1 MAWTIVGLIVLV
13 NAAAIWLGLLDRH
26 VQSLVA
32 TFMFAA
38 VTVGFGTV
46 GALIVSRERA
56 NSFGWLFIA
65 MAVFL
70 SVPHSLAQNY
80 VVYALAVSP
89 DELPGSG
96 AALWISSSAF
106 DTVFVMLMTLLVL
119 LFPDGRPLTPRWR
132 FVVLATVA
140 SGVAGVAG
148 GFTDMTFSSPLAD
161 QTNPLLISAEPWS
174 SLIQVVQGVAF
185 VVSLAAFVLSVVSI
199 VLRYRRSSGVRRQQM
214 QWVAVGVLF
223 EAVLVVVSVVLGVLG
238 VDDSGSLPF
247 VGAIVLFP
255 ALMAIAILRH
265 RLYDIDL
272 VIRRTLVYTCL
283 VAVLALVYLGGI
295 AILGEVFRSATGQSG
310 AGRDAVHARRGG
322 GLPAGAAEDPA
333 DDRPPLLVPDGRC
346 RRGGPGVQRPAARAD
361 RPRRALPGVDRRCG
375 QVGAAAPRDAL
386 AAAISRRRA
395 PRADHGRR
403 QEDGVGLAEG
413 VGQPGLQRFQTEV
426 VLGRDPGSQD
436 HRAERAR
443 DPRQQRR
450 PGRVVGGH
458 VSLHAEGHHAGEAR
472 RLEEQLQPGAD
483 RGMRARMAEG
493 CVILVARPHHRVDRR
508 LAARTADVES
518 PSPSGRPAG
527 SRRHMTQHRLGVGH
541 VEHHQ
546 PADDGVERPLV
557 APDGDVALLEPDV
570 RESRVGRASG
580 SNLEHVGRQI
590 EADHLAAR
598 ADQLGQDGRDVTGA
612 GDGSSTR
619 MPSAM
624 PAACSISR
632 VGRSIEAACRSSRR
646 SSASALPST

>member
-1 MAWTIVGLIVLV
+1 MAWTIVGLIIAV
-13 NAAAIWLGLLDRH
+13 NAAAIWLGLLDRN

-89 DELPGSG
+89 DELPGTG

-161 QTNPLLISAEPWS
+161 QTNPLLVGAEPWS
-174 SLIQVVQGVAF
+174 SLVQVVRGVAF

-310 AGRDAVHARRGG
+310 ALAVTLSTLAVALAFQPARRRIQRTIDRRFSRRT
-322 GLPAGAAEDPA
+322 ADAEE
-333 DDRPPLLVPDGRC
+333 
-346 RRGGPGVQRPAARAD
+346 AARAFSGRLREQID
-361 RPRRALPGVDRRCG
+361 L
-375 QVGAAAPRDAL
+375 DAL
-386 AAAISRRRA
+386 CQELIGVVDKSVQ
-395 PRADHGRR
+395 PRHAT
-403 QEDGVGLAEG
+403 LW
-413 VGQPGLQRFQTEV
+413 LQR
-426 VLGRDPGSQD
+426 S
-436 HRAERAR
+436 
-443 DPRQQRR
+443 
-450 PGRVVGGH
+450 
-458 VSLHAEGHHAGEAR
+458 
-472 RLEEQLQPGAD
+472 
-483 RGMRARMAEG
+483 
-493 CVILVARPHHRVDRR
+493 
-508 LAARTADVES
+508 
-518 PSPSGRPAG
+518 
-527 SRRHMTQHRLGVGH
+527 
-541 VEHHQ
+541 
-546 PADDGVERPLV
+546 ADD
-557 APDGDVALLEPDV
+557 
-570 RESRVGRASG
+570 
-580 SNLEHVGRQI
+580 
-590 EADHLAAR
+590 
-598 ADQLGQDGRDVTGA
+598 
-612 GDGSSTR
+612 
-619 MPSAM
+619 
-624 PAACSISR
+624 
-632 VGRSIEAACRSSRR
+632 
-646 SSASALPST
+646 

>member
-1 MAWTIVGLIVLV
+1 MAWTIVGLIIAV
-13 NAAAIWLGLLDRH
+13 NAAAIWLGLLDRN

-89 DELPGSG
+89 DELPGTG

-161 QTNPLLISAEPWS
+161 QTNPLLVGAEPWS
-174 SLIQVVQGVAF
+174 SLVQVVRGVAF

-310 AGRDAVHARRGG
+310 ALAVTLSTLAVALAFQPARRRIQRTIDRRFSRRT
-322 GLPAGAAEDPA
+322 ADAEE
-333 DDRPPLLVPDGRC
+333 
-346 RRGGPGVQRPAARAD
+346 AARAFSGRLREQID
-361 RPRRALPGVDRRCG
+361 L
-375 QVGAAAPRDAL
+375 DAL
-386 AAAISRRRA
+386 CQELLGVVDKSVQ
-395 PRADHGRR
+395 PRHAT
-403 QEDGVGLAEG
+403 LW
-413 VGQPGLQRFQTEV
+413 LQR
-426 VLGRDPGSQD
+426 S
-436 HRAERAR
+436 
-443 DPRQQRR
+443 
-450 PGRVVGGH
+450 
-458 VSLHAEGHHAGEAR
+458 
-472 RLEEQLQPGAD
+472 
-483 RGMRARMAEG
+483 
-493 CVILVARPHHRVDRR
+493 
-508 LAARTADVES
+508 
-518 PSPSGRPAG
+518 
-527 SRRHMTQHRLGVGH
+527 
-541 VEHHQ
+541 
-546 PADDGVERPLV
+546 ADD
-557 APDGDVALLEPDV
+557 
-570 RESRVGRASG
+570 
-580 SNLEHVGRQI
+580 
-590 EADHLAAR
+590 
-598 ADQLGQDGRDVTGA
+598 
-612 GDGSSTR
+612 
-619 MPSAM
+619 
-624 PAACSISR
+624 
-632 VGRSIEAACRSSRR
+632 
-646 SSASALPST
+646 

>member
-1 MAWTIVGLIVLV
+1 MAWTIVGLIIAV
-13 NAAAIWLGLLDRH
+13 NAAAIWLGLLDRR

-310 AGRDAVHARRGG
+310 ALAVTLSTLAVAVAFQPARRRIQRTIDRRFSRRT
-322 GLPAGAAEDPA
+322 ADAEE
-333 DDRPPLLVPDGRC
+333 
-346 RRGGPGVQRPAARAD
+346 AARAFSGRLREQID
-361 RPRRALPGVDRRCG
+361 L
-375 QVGAAAPRDAL
+375 DAL
-386 AAAISRRRA
+386 CQELIGVVDKSVQ
-395 PRADHGRR
+395 PRHAT
-403 QEDGVGLAEG
+403 LW
-413 VGQPGLQRFQTEV
+413 LQR
-426 VLGRDPGSQD
+426 S
-436 HRAERAR
+436 
-443 DPRQQRR
+443 
-450 PGRVVGGH
+450 
-458 VSLHAEGHHAGEAR
+458 
-472 RLEEQLQPGAD
+472 
-483 RGMRARMAEG
+483 
-493 CVILVARPHHRVDRR
+493 
-508 LAARTADVES
+508 
-518 PSPSGRPAG
+518 
-527 SRRHMTQHRLGVGH
+527 
-541 VEHHQ
+541 
-546 PADDGVERPLV
+546 ADD
-557 APDGDVALLEPDV
+557 
-570 RESRVGRASG
+570 
-580 SNLEHVGRQI
+580 
-590 EADHLAAR
+590 
-598 ADQLGQDGRDVTGA
+598 
-612 GDGSSTR
+612 
-619 MPSAM
+619 
-624 PAACSISR
+624 
-632 VGRSIEAACRSSRR
+632 
-646 SSASALPST
+646 

>member
-1 MAWTIVGLIVLV
+1 MAWTIVGLIIAV
-13 NAAAIWLGLLDRH
+13 NAAAIWLGLLDRN

-89 DELPGSG
+89 DELPGAG

-132 FVVLATVA
+132 LVVLATVA

-148 GFTDMTFSSPLAD
+148 GFTDMPFSSPLAD

-223 EAVLVVVSVVLGVLG
+223 ETVLVVVSVVLGVLG

-272 VIRRTLVYTCL
+272 VVRRTLVYTCL

-310 AGRDAVHARRGG
+310 ALAVTLSTLAVALAFQPARRRIQRTIDRRFSRRT
-322 GLPAGAAEDPA
+322 ADAEE
-333 DDRPPLLVPDGRC
+333 
-346 RRGGPGVQRPAARAD
+346 AARAFSGRLREQID
-361 RPRRALPGVDRRCG
+361 L
-375 QVGAAAPRDAL
+375 DAL
-386 AAAISRRRA
+386 CQELIGVVDKSVQ
-395 PRADHGRR
+395 PRHAT
-403 QEDGVGLAEG
+403 LW
-413 VGQPGLQRFQTEV
+413 LQR
-426 VLGRDPGSQD
+426 S
-436 HRAERAR
+436 
-443 DPRQQRR
+443 
-450 PGRVVGGH
+450 
-458 VSLHAEGHHAGEAR
+458 
-472 RLEEQLQPGAD
+472 
-483 RGMRARMAEG
+483 
-493 CVILVARPHHRVDRR
+493 
-508 LAARTADVES
+508 
-518 PSPSGRPAG
+518 
-527 SRRHMTQHRLGVGH
+527 
-541 VEHHQ
+541 
-546 PADDGVERPLV
+546 ADD
-557 APDGDVALLEPDV
+557 
-570 RESRVGRASG
+570 
-580 SNLEHVGRQI
+580 
-590 EADHLAAR
+590 
-598 ADQLGQDGRDVTGA
+598 
-612 GDGSSTR
+612 
-619 MPSAM
+619 
-624 PAACSISR
+624 
-632 VGRSIEAACRSSRR
+632 
-646 SSASALPST
+646 

>member
-1 MAWTIVGLIVLV
+1 MAWTIVGLIIAV

-32 TFMFAA
+32 TFMFAV

-65 MAVFL
+65 MAIFL

-89 DELPGSG
+89 DELPGTG

-161 QTNPLLISAEPWS
+161 QTNPLLVGAEPWS
-174 SLIQVVQGVAF
+174 SLVQVVRGVAF

-310 AGRDAVHARRGG
+310 ALAVTLSTLAVALAFQPARRRIQRTIDRRFSRRT
-322 GLPAGAAEDPA
+322 ADAEE
-333 DDRPPLLVPDGRC
+333 
-346 RRGGPGVQRPAARAD
+346 AARAFSGRLREQID
-361 RPRRALPGVDRRCG
+361 L
-375 QVGAAAPRDAL
+375 DAL
-386 AAAISRRRA
+386 CQELIGVVDKSVQ
-395 PRADHGRR
+395 PRHAT
-403 QEDGVGLAEG
+403 LW
-413 VGQPGLQRFQTEV
+413 LQR
-426 VLGRDPGSQD
+426 S
-436 HRAERAR
+436 
-443 DPRQQRR
+443 
-450 PGRVVGGH
+450 
-458 VSLHAEGHHAGEAR
+458 
-472 RLEEQLQPGAD
+472 
-483 RGMRARMAEG
+483 
-493 CVILVARPHHRVDRR
+493 
-508 LAARTADVES
+508 
-518 PSPSGRPAG
+518 
-527 SRRHMTQHRLGVGH
+527 
-541 VEHHQ
+541 
-546 PADDGVERPLV
+546 ADD
-557 APDGDVALLEPDV
+557 
-570 RESRVGRASG
+570 
-580 SNLEHVGRQI
+580 
-590 EADHLAAR
+590 
-598 ADQLGQDGRDVTGA
+598 
-612 GDGSSTR
+612 
-619 MPSAM
+619 
-624 PAACSISR
+624 
-632 VGRSIEAACRSSRR
+632 
-646 SSASALPST
+646 